1 MPDYF
6 KPLPYTTLSKNT
18 SLYKP
23 LHLVPNSARLNE
35 TAITVMTDLK
45 KVTPFSIEPL
55 ASIEEANEK
64 MISCGVRLLF
74 VIDSLDRVYGL
85 ITATDILG
93 ERPIQYLREHGGN
106 HSSILVQDIMTRRDD
121 LEGLSMKD
129 IENANVGDIVETLR
143 YGKRQHMLVYE
154 NYSDENRQ
162 IIRGIISSTQVER
175 QLGIQ
180 ITKLERADNF
190 ADLEQAIMEP
200 I

>member
-1 MPDYF
+1 MPDQY
-6 KPLPYTTLSKNT
+6 KPLSYTTLSKNS

-23 LHLVPNSARLNE
+23 LHMVPNSVRMNE
-35 TAITVMTDLK
+35 PASVVMTDLK
-45 KVTPFSIEPL
+45 KVSPFTIEPL
-55 ASIEEANEK
+55 ASIDDANEK

-74 VIDSLDRVYGL
+74 VMDSLDRVYGL
-85 ITATDILG
+85 ITASDILG

-106 HSSILVQDIMTRRDD
+106 HFSILVQDIMTKRED

-129 IENANVGDIVETLR
+129 IESSRVGDIVETLR

-154 NYSDENRQ
+154 NFSDENRQ

-180 ITKLERADNF
+180 ITKLDRAENF
-190 ADLEQAIMEP
+190 ADLEQALVETM
-200 I
+200 